1 MFTMLAASKMNGGR
15 DRLHELSGT
24 PPLSFKSKGK
34 PLTAWSITGN
44 GTPTPDTPQE
54 VKAVGDRTGNLFDAS
69 NTLNNARIGA
79 VGEVVSDNACVLSDY
94 IPVLPNESYSQSAR
108 FSYSNA
114 LAEFDENKEFI
125 GRYISGN
132 GTITTSE
139 NTRFIRV
146 SCTKTLVDSFMLNFG
161 TEPLLHE
168 PYGYKI
174 PVVTRG
180 KNLLKLKEVNLT
192 VQGIAISIKN
202 NSITVKGTA
211 KASGGRTAYL
221 SGNFVLQSGTYFISG
236 DIVNGMV
243 YCLTDRSNGKA
254 VIASSTSKFTLTEKT
269 EVAFGL
275 NFINGV
281 SYDATVSVMLNE
293 GNKILP
299 YEPYHEPITTLIYL
313 PTPLYSGE
321 VMRSDGTIT
330 RSDGTTETFTAPQ
343 IPTLNGTTVI
353 DVDTAVK
360 PESMTIK
367 YRR

>member
-1 MFTMLAASKMNGGR
+1 M
-15 DRLHELSGT
+15 
-24 PPLSFKSKGK
+24 
-34 PLTAWSITGN
+34 
-44 GTPTPDTPQE
+44 
-54 VKAVGDRTGNLFDAS
+54 FDAS

-79 VGEVVSDNACVLSDY
+79 VGEVVPDNTCVLSDY

-125 GRYISGN
+125 GRYTSGN

-146 SCTKTLVDSFMLNFG
+146 SCAKTLVDSFMLNDG
-161 TEPLLHE
+161 STALPYE

-174 PVVTRG
+174 PVVT
-180 KNLLKLKEVNLT
+180 K
-192 VQGIAISIKN
+192 
-202 NSITVKGTA
+202 
-211 KASGGRTAYL
+211 SGGA
-221 SGNFVLQSGTYFISG
+221 
-236 DIVNGMV
+236 
-243 YCLTDRSNGKA
+243 
-254 VIASSTSKFTLTEKT
+254 
-269 EVAFGL
+269 
-275 NFINGV
+275 
-281 SYDATVSVMLNE
+281 
-293 GNKILP
+293 
-299 YEPYHEPITTLIYL
+299 EPITTPIYL

-321 VMRSDGTIT
+321 VLRSDGSREVKWGVVDLGSLNWSYKTKFISSIISNAKIFPNSLNAGAFCPLYQCVRANALENGKFALGLNNKAAICLQDDNYTSLENFKQAMQGVMLYYKLAESTI
-330 RSDGTTETFTAPQ
+330 ETFTAPQ